1 MIVLS
6 FCWLVDFSFP
16 VDGFIS
22 ILDYLGTIAFAV
34 TGASKAISHKADI
47 FGILVLATVVGVA
60 GGITRD
66 VIFGRFPVAFS
77 DPIYIGITVTTG
89 ILMFFL
95 YSYFKKRMNI
105 WLVFDAVGL
114 GVFSIIGASVAYQIV
129 GLNFLPMLFAGMI
142 TAIGGGILRDVFVR
156 EIPIVFVK
164 EVYAVASL
172 IGIVVFYIMLFYGM
186 DMQIAS
192 IIGIITATGIR
203 LLAMKFNWNLPKVR
217 ET

>member
-1 MIVLS
+1 M
-6 FCWLVDFSFP
+6 VDFSFP
-16 VDGFIS
+16 IDGFIS

-47 FGILVLATVVGVA
+47 FGIIVLSTVVGV
-60 GGITRD
+60 GGGVTRD
-66 VIFGRFPVAFS
+66 VIFGRFPTAFS
-77 DPIYIGITVTTG
+77 DPIYVGLTVIVG
-89 ILMFFL
+89 VVMFFL
-95 YSYFKKRMNI
+95 YKKLQKQMNV

-114 GVFSIIGASVAYQIV
+114 GVFSILGASIAYQIV
-129 GLNFLPMLFAGMI
+129 GMEFLPMLFAGMI

-164 EVYAVASL
+164 EVYAVASI
-172 IGIVVFYIMLFYGM
+172 IGIVVFYAILYAGVNV
-186 DMQIAS
+186 QVSS
-192 IIGIITATGIR
+192 IIGIVTATGIR

>member
-1 MIVLS
+1 M
-6 FCWLVDFSFP
+6 VDSSFP
-16 VDGFIS
+16 IDGFIS

-34 TGASKAISHKADI
+34 TGASKAIAHKADI
-47 FGILVLATVVGVA
+47 FGIIVLATVVGVA

-66 VIFGRFPVAFS
+66 VIFGRFPTAFS
-77 DPIYIGITVTTG
+77 DPIYVSMTVITG
-89 ILMFFL
+89 IVMFFL

-114 GVFSIIGASVAYQIV
+114 GVFSIIGASIAYQIV
-129 GLNFLPMLFAGMI
+129 GLDFLPMLFGGVI

-164 EVYAVASL
+164 EVYAVASI
-172 IGIVVFYIMLFYGM
+172 IGIVIFYIILSYGGN
-186 DMQIAS
+186 MQVAS

-203 LLAMKFNWNLPKVR
+203 LLAMKYNWNLPKVR